1 MIRLSPRQVAE
12 TSCDANYGSEAKIL
26 LGVRCRPNRRTW
38 VAETKPLRRKNK
50 VSLGDFKS
58 QVQAA
63 RAVDV
68 AFHYYKK
75 TDLLNLEGTVALLP
89 PEPGIVDDVEMLEM
103 VEKEV
108 KRLASIGF
116 TLPSRQDIARGAASA
131 P

>member
-1 MIRLSPRQVAE
+1 M
-12 TSCDANYGSEAKIL
+12 L

-38 VAETKPLRRKNK
+38 VAEMKSPIRKNK